1 MSNLSLR
8 PPRRTLY
15 KTNSTPLVM
24 ADAFARADLD
34 PSDFPPASSPM
45 PELRSQ
51 QPPDRVNTPI
61 PINVSRCIS
70 LGVGVSGKVPALD
83 LHGCNQDQ
91 AYERLEEFI
100 RKRHGDRCRVVRVIT
115 GKGSGTLKRL
125 VPQWLEVAPFKEF
138 VAETRVA
145 EPWNG
150 GEGALSVCLR

>member
-8 PPRRTLY
+8 PSLRTPF
-15 KTNSTPLVM
+15 KTDSTPLVT
-24 ADAFARADLD
+24 ADAFARAGLD

-51 QPPDRVNTPI
+51 QTPDHASTPI

-70 LGVGVSGKVPALD
+70 FGVGVSSEVPALD
-83 LHGCNQDQ
+83 LHGCNRDQ

-100 RKRHGDRCRVVRVIT
+100 RKRHGDGYRVVRVIT

-138 VAETRVA
+138 AVKQIRAMHA
-145 EPWNG
+145 
-150 GEGALSVCLR
+150 A